1 MSASREREISS
12 PSTKALVQAIV
23 AAEAVKELEA
33 RSLPPDFSLPDFAKK
48 LGWSEDS
55 IKFYEKV
62 FGKLE
67 KSGNLRRMTGT
78 PPQQHT
84 EKLKRGYVSPSRRG
98 LVPVTAH
105 VPPELRQALHEKYEQ
120 SGCDS
125 FNEFMTSLLQRTIDA
140 PANHDTSVNVAE
152 AVEQTRALQK
162 TISKLA
168 IDLSSRRSR

>member
-1 MSASREREISS
+1 MSASRDRQISS
-12 PSTKALVQAIV
+12 PSDKELVQAIV
-23 AAEAVKELEA
+23 AAEAVKEVGA
-33 RSLPPDFSLPDFAKK
+33 RLLPPDFSLPDFAKT
-48 LGWSEDS
+48 LRSEGYS
-55 IKFYEKV
+55 KFYEKV

-105 VPPELRQALHEKYEQ
+105 VPPELRQALHQKFEE

-125 FNEFMTSLLQRTIDA
+125 FNEFMTSLLQRTIDNTA
-140 PANHDTSVNVAE
+140 QPDTSKKLAAV
-152 AVEQTRALQK
+152 VEQTRALQK
-162 TISKLA
+162 SVSDIAL
-168 IDLSSRRSR
+168 DLSSRRSR

>member
-1 MSASREREISS
+1 MSASREREITS
-12 PSTKALVQAIV
+12 PSDKALVTAII
-23 AAEAVKELEA
+23 AAEAVKQLEA
-33 RSLPPDFSLPDFAKK
+33 RSLPDVAKK
-48 LGWSEDS
+48 LQSYEGYK
-55 IKFYEKV
+55 KFYDKV
-62 FGKLE
+62 FGKIQKNRHL
-67 KSGNLRRMTGT
+67 LPMIQT
-78 PPQQHT
+78 PPQPHT

-105 VPPELRQALHEKYEQ
+105 VPPQLRQALHEKYEQ